1 MWVGAR
7 KIYNVVD
14 DDPAPRSEV
23 MAFARKLLCG
33 NNTIDDESSETN
45 FLSSRPTVTKVSEKR
60 VSNKLV
66 KAELHVKLFYPTFRS
81 GLQAIADGVNNPFN

>member
-1 MWVGAR
+1 MGWGR
-7 KIYNVVD
+7 RIYNVVD

-33 NNTIDDESSETN
+33 DNIIVNESSETDS
-45 FLSSRPTVTKVSEKR
+45 LRSSPTVTKVSEKR

-66 KAELHVKLFYPTFRS
+66 KDELHVELFYPTFRS
-81 GLQAIADGVNNPFN
+81 GLQAIAEGVNNPFN